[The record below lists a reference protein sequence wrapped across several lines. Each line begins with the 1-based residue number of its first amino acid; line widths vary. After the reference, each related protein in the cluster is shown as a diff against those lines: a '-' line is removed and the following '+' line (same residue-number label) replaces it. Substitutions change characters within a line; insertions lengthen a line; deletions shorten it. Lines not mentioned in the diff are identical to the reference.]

1 MNDYTYQVLSSY
13 NLMKSKMREQLHEFN
28 IDVIDQTDTVQ
39 LAENQLQINITNA
52 MNKLEK
58 YRQLLTSPV
67 YYVLRPDLRC
77 LGY

>member
-1 MNDYTYQVLSSY
+1 MNGYTYQVLSSY
-13 NLMKSKMREQLHEFN
+13 NLMKSKMREQLHGFD
-28 IDVIDQTDTVQ
+28 IDAIDQTDTVQ

-67 YYVLRPDLRC
+67 YYAAILLLP
-77 LGY
+77 